1 MKLVTNYNKQP
12 KVSFENMIEAYDS
25 HREDIEYH
33 ILALHPLS
41 DSVPTNHLESRN
53 TLLFSSSSS
62 KEKQKQWLCAQNTR
76 RMWGVVVMCEFY
88 HRRQRT
94 VVESSALRWASASA
108 REAKRK
114 RKEG

>member
-41 DSVPTNHLESRN
+41 DSVPTNHLESRCIPFYFLAAAVKRN
-53 TLLFSSSSS
+53 KSSG
-62 KEKQKQWLCAQNTR
+62 CALKIR
-76 RMWGVVVMCEFY
+76 DECGV
-88 HRRQRT
+88 
-94 VVESSALRWASASA
+94 
-108 REAKRK
+108 
-114 RKEG
+114 